1 MPNICIIGLG
11 NPGTKYDGTR
21 HNVGKDWI
29 ESIVTGCDLKL
40 HSKKKIESTTAISSD
55 EKILCV
61 GIGETIDEETAI
73 ASENDILAVVNYI
86 KERYG

>member
-29 ESIVTGCDLKL
+29 ESIATDCDLRL

-55 EKILCV
+55 EKILWD
-61 GIGETIDEETAI
+61 TLIDMLMNQVIQLT
-73 ASENDILAVVNYI
+73 
-86 KERYG
+86 KF

>member
-29 ESIVTGCDLKL
+29 ESIATDCDLKL
-40 HSKKKIESTTAISSD
+40 HSKKKLNLQLLYLLMKKFYGDT
-55 EKILCV
+55 L
-61 GIGETIDEETAI
+61 IDMLMNQVIQLT
-73 ASENDILAVVNYI
+73 
-86 KERYG
+86 KF